1 MCFIG
6 TAHMSYQICEALCEL
21 KKWTRHRF
29 DQCRI
34 QFHFAEKNS
43 RTGCPRS
50 YFPRVHLAHL
60 RLRDFRNYPRL
71 DADFAPGFHLLLG
84 DNAQGKT
91 NILEAIYLM
100 ATLRSFRGVG
110 GAQMIRHG
118 QRGYFVG
125 GTVVGGNIPASAC
138 SSPAVRDE
146 SAPSDQSRL
155 TSAATTLTTQGSR
168 EIKMFWSARER
179 KLALDGQPVK
189 KLTDYLGTLR
199 TVVFCTEDLQLV
211 KGAARARRR
220 FLDLLLAQTRPGYL
234 PLLQRYMR
242 AVRARNALL
251 KQRAVDEA
259 ALDSFSQELVRLG
272 NDLIRARRELVPR
285 FSPLARLAYRRI
297 SNDAEEL
304 RIEYQSGVKKD
315 FAVELAQSRARE
327 RTYRATLIGP
337 HRDDLQLLLN
347 EKSAAQFGSEGQKR
361 TLAIALKIAQ
371 AEYLTG
377 IHGSAPV
384 LLIDDVMGELD
395 AKRRSGFLPL
405 LEQARRTGGQVF
417 MTATEENWPAE
428 LGGDLQRW
436 EVQAGALKKK

>member
-1 MCFIG
+1 M
-6 TAHMSYQICEALCEL
+6 
-21 KKWTRHRF
+21 
-29 DQCRI
+29 
-34 QFHFAEKNS
+34 
-43 RTGCPRS
+43 
-50 YFPRVHLAHL
+50 HLAHL
-60 RLRDFRNYPRL
+60 RLRDFRNYARL

-125 GTVVGGNIPASAC
+125 GTVVGGNIRASPT
-138 SSPAVRDE
+138 SSSLSANKVGGEGRGE
-146 SAPSDQSRL
+146 VAPSSQTQNPSPPPSPGYGATSQPSPRLGGERETKIL
-155 TSAATTLTTQGSR
+155 TSHNERGV
-168 EIKMFWSARER
+168 KMYWSARER

-189 KLTDYLGTLR
+189 RLGDYLGVLR
-199 TVVFCTEDLQLV
+199 AVVFCTEDVQLV

-220 FLDLLLAQTRPGYL
+220 FLDLLLAQTQPGYL
-234 PLLQRYMR
+234 PLLQRYMH

-251 KQRAVDEA
+251 KHRSGDEA

-272 NDLIRARRELVPR
+272 NEIIRARRELAPK

-304 RIEYQSGVKKD
+304 RIEYQPSVKKD
-315 FAVELAQSRARE
+315 FAVELAQSRNRE
-327 RTYRATLIGP
+327 RTYRSTLVGP

-361 TLAIALKIAQ
+361 TLAIALKMAQ
-371 AEYLTG
+371 AEYLAG
-377 IHGSAPV
+377 IHGSPPV

-395 AKRRSGFLPL
+395 VKRRSGFLPL
-405 LEQARRTGGQVF
+405 LEQARKTSGQVF
-417 MTATEENWPAE
+417 MTATEENWPSE
-428 LGGDLQRW
+428 LGRDLQRW
-436 EVQAGALKKK
+436 EVEAGTLRRI